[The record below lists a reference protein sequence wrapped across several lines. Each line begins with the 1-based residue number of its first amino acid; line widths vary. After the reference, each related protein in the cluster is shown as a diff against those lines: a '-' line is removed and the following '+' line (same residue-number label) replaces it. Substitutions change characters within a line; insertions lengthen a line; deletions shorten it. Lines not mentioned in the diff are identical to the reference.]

1 MIFPF
6 RKRSKKRFQQLTD
19 PHIQLMYNMAL
30 RYCGNTFDAEDILQ
44 EAMYIAFKNHHQLK
58 DETKCKAWLLTIL
71 RRVYLN
77 EIRQNTSR
85 PVAVED
91 ISHIPLMES
100 HIASDHSLTFE
111 KEETAAIVRGCL
123 SELPENYQTPTL
135 LYFMDD
141 MSYQEIAESLDMPI
155 GTVMSRLSRAKQLLK
170 KKLLRQAGKSK
181 PGVIVS
187 LYPPPHSRQEA
198 QNRRMP

>member
-6 RKRSKKRFQQLTD
+6 GTRSKKQFQQLTD

-30 RYCGNTFDAEDILQ
+30 RYCGNSFDAEDILQ
-44 EAMYIAFKNHHQLK
+44 EAMYIAFKSRHQLK

-71 RRVYLN
+71 RRLYLK
-77 EIRQNTSR
+77 EIRQNTNR

-91 ISHIPLMES
+91 ISCIPLMES
-100 HIASDHSLTFE
+100 HIASDHSLIFE
-111 KEETAAIVRGCL
+111 KKETAATVRRCL

-141 MSYQEIAESLDMPI
+141 MSYQEIAETLDMPM

-170 KKLLRQAGKSK
+170 KKLLQQSGQSKS
-181 PGVIVS
+181 GVIVS
-187 LYPPPHSRQEA
+187 LYPLSRSRKEK
-198 QNRRMP
+198 QNRRVS